1 MPGEAIYESAG
12 AMGLVGLLPLSRL
25 LDDFRI
31 YNYMLRKDDIQ
42 ALADTD

>member
-1 MPGEAIYESAG
+1 MLEEAIYESAG
-12 AMGLVGLLPLSRL
+12 AMGLGGLLSLSRL

-42 ALADTD
+42 TLADTD